1 MGKPVPGI
9 KNTWFYKFNFYLITD
24 VAWFRGPTLLE
35 DNADNVEIW
44 RHRDRHFLRLY
55 DVQNSSF
62 YSCTALN
69 TLGEVTHHFRL
80 GLRKGK
86 KNWHNLDLIVNSNFS
101 IIIWRNIAFQS
112 TDAKSAFAVSVVMPP
127 VATARNPKIN
137 SLCFFHLASICNS
150 QLTGQK
156 GLQSHYAI

>member
-1 MGKPVPGI
+1 M
-9 KNTWFYKFNFYLITD
+9 ITD

-80 GLRKGK
+80 GLRKSKYCRLKDISTAYK
-86 KNWHNLDLIVNSNFS
+86 KEVHAVNV
-101 IIIWRNIAFQS
+101 
-112 TDAKSAFAVSVVMPP
+112 T
-127 VATARNPKIN
+127 
-137 SLCFFHLASICNS
+137 
-150 QLTGQK
+150 
-156 GLQSHYAI
+156 

>member
-1 MGKPVPGI
+1 ML
-9 KNTWFYKFNFYLITD
+9 YYSTD

-44 RHRDRHFLRLY
+44 RQRDRHFLRLY
-55 DVQNSSF
+55 DIQNSSF

-86 KNWHNLDLIVNSNFS
+86 KNICMCQLNFGMATFSKVRNRCVN
-101 IIIWRNIAFQS
+101 
-112 TDAKSAFAVSVVMPP
+112 
-127 VATARNPKIN
+127 
-137 SLCFFHLASICNS
+137 FFL
-150 QLTGQK
+150 
-156 GLQSHYAI
+156 LQSFREAYSAL